1 MLSSDETTTNTTKAK
16 KKKSSSS
23 QPIVPPTT
31 TTFYKFCAAEL
42 PDELFQNKIDVKQWI
57 GSYEIENESENDDTI
72 TPLRPLWM
80 KTTSAI
86 NGFHSGTLNTVLPLQ
101 DKMVDYE
108 RCVGI
113 TLYMIGN
120 VTPFLIPVLLLIYWC
135 ISYTYQQEQEQE
147 QESQQLLLQL
157 ILKSIIQF
165 LVLYQGT
172 LFLIERFW
180 FVPYFLKKYNFDH
193 TDHKNSPKQSQYLFT
208 ERNTTKYCS
217 LSYVWPS
224 SIHRP
229 VLEQTNVIYCLI
241 PHGLAPYGI
250 VGYPYWS
257 KIWNDKLCSWTCAP
271 VLLKLPLIGSYMKS
285 IGYIP
290 AKSKNIL
297 DALTKKDVNV
307 GIILDGID
315 GMFHSTSNDEVGAIL
330 KRKGIIKIALKAGV
344 PIIPW

>member
-1 MLSSDETTTNTTKAK
+1 MVPSSTTTTTTKAK
-16 KKKSSSS
+16 KKSSSS
-23 QPIVPPTT
+23 SSSSSSKT

-42 PDELFQNKIDVKQWI
+42 PDELFQNEIDVKKWI
-57 GSYEIENESENDDTI
+57 GTYKIEDNENENENENNAT
-72 TPLRPLWM
+72 TPLPCWM
-80 KTTSAI
+80 KTTSSI

-120 VTPFLIPVLLLIYWC
+120 VTPFLIPVLLLIWC
-135 ISYTYQQEQEQE
+135 CITSQ
-147 QESQQLLLQL
+147 QQLLKNVVQYL
-157 ILKSIIQF
+157 IQF

-172 LFLIERFW
+172 LYLIERFW

-193 TDHKNSPKQSQYLFT
+193 TDQNHDPKQSQYLFT

-315 GMFHSTSNDEVGAIL
+315 GMFHSTNNDEVGAIL

>member
-1 MLSSDETTTNTTKAK
+1 
-16 KKKSSSS
+16 
-23 QPIVPPTT
+23 
-31 TTFYKFCAAEL
+31 
-42 PDELFQNKIDVKQWI
+42 
-57 GSYEIENESENDDTI
+57 
-72 TPLRPLWM
+72 
-80 KTTSAI
+80 
-86 NGFHSGTLNTVLPLQ
+86 
-101 DKMVDYE
+101 
-108 RCVGI
+108 
-113 TLYMIGN
+113 MIGN
-120 VTPFLIPVLLLIYWC
+120 VTPFLIPLLLLIWC
-135 ISYTYQQEQEQE
+135 CITSQ
-147 QESQQLLLQL
+147 QQLLKNVVQYT
-157 ILKSIIQF
+157 IQF

-172 LFLIERFW
+172 LFLIERCW

-224 SIHRP
+224 TIHRP
-229 VLEQTNVIYCLI
+229 VLEHTNVIYCLI

-271 VLLKLPLIGSYMKS
+271 ILLRLPLIGHYMKS

-315 GMFHSTSNDEVGAIL
+315 GMFHSTNDDEVGAIL

-344 PIIPW
+344 PIIPCYGFGHTQLYDIYVDPFGILQYFSKKLNMSLTPFFGRYGWFMGPPKRNVAVTVCLGEPIYPPSSTSNDENKNNSDIITQDQIDLYHTKLLDGFTTVFETHKSGYYGNTAAESKRLVFVE